1 MHFVGLVV
9 SETGEINEVHNILE
23 GYYEGISNE
32 ERRAKGYPSK
42 MVWNDCT
49 DILEDHMERNEV
61 SKGKAIFALLDFW
74 YDYVTPEVLE
84 HRYGIVVNEPQL
96 GIHHQVF
103 NVYDFYNIGGDESG
117 GIPMMCRDSSK
128 KYTANVKDVYFEHDP
143 NDKVY
148 MKHLEDNYIQ
158 YIKDFEENETSF
170 PLQKLSFD
178 EFIERYKL
186 NYPSILINGL
196 DSSKTDYYDD
206 YPDKR
211 TEEQKYNDF
220 IKAIKELDPEL
231 YVIIVDFHC

>member
-9 SETGEINEVHNILE
+9 SETGEIDEVHNILE
-23 GYYEGISNE
+23 PYYEGISNE
-32 ERRAKGYPSK
+32 ERRDNDYPSK
-42 MVWNDCT
+42 IVWEDCT
-49 DILEDHMERNEV
+49 DILKNHMEKNEV
-61 SKGKAIFALLDFW
+61 SKSKAIFELLDFG

-84 HRYGIVVNEPQL
+84 YKYGIIVNEPQL
-96 GIHHQVF
+96 GVHHEVF
-103 NVYDFYNIGGDESG
+103 NVYDFYTIGGEESRFT
-117 GIPMMCRDSSK
+117 PMMYRDSSK

-186 NYPSILINGL
+186 NYLSILINGL

-211 TEEQKYNDF
+211 TEEQK
-220 IKAIKELDPEL
+220 I
-231 YVIIVDFHC
+231 